1 MLVSMRTYSLADV
14 QAARKR
20 KDAWWTV
27 YAVDPLACR
36 LALQVAN
43 RTRLTPN
50 AITGVSTVLG
60 ITAAMAFATNRLTAG
75 AVLFYLSF
83 LVDCVD
89 GKIARL
95 KGTGTPF
102 GLWLDFI
109 GDRIREITCAAGL
122 AFGQYA
128 VTGEVAFVVMGAAIA
143 VLDLFRYVNGPQM
156 RRVREEL
163 PGSVRPPKSRW
174 ERALARRRVRRH
186 LFSGIEFHAAVFVV
200 APLLGAAA
208 LIPMTAAAGALLLG
222 FEANLVYRLWT
233 TTRQAAIQR
242 GV

>member
-1 MLVSMRTYSLADV
+1 MPTYSLADV
-14 QAARKR
+14 HAARKR

-27 YAVDPLACR
+27 FAVDPLACR
-36 LALQVAN
+36 LAVLVAN
-43 RTRLTPN
+43 RTTLTPN
-50 AITGVSTVLG
+50 AITGISMLLG
-60 ITAAMAFATNRLTAG
+60 LAAAGAFAANRLTAG
-75 AVLFYLSF
+75 AVLFFVSF

-109 GDRIREITCAAGL
+109 GDRVRELSCAAGL

-128 VTGEVAFVVMGAAIA
+128 ATGDVAFVIMGAAIA

-163 PGSVRPPKSRW
+163 PGSVRPPKTRW

-186 LFSGIEFHAAVFVV
+186 LFSGIEFHAAVFVA
-200 APLLGAAA
+200 APLAGAAA
-208 LIPMTAAAGALLLG
+208 LVPMTAVAGALLLG
-222 FEANLVYRLWT
+222 FEANLVYRLWV